1 MKSRRLWPMSMRK
14 PVRTLLC
21 IPLLLTA
28 CDSGKPKAKLAPKH
42 KVEVADAVAVQVP
55 LTKEFVGT
63 TAAIKLV
70 EIRAKVQGYLEE
82 RSFTEGTDV
91 KKGDILFVIDQRPF
105 QANVEKFKAELEQKQ
120 AKLTFAQQQLVRYK
134 KLAQDSFASVQ
145 KYESMQ
151 SNALQAASDVAASQA
166 DLKNAELALQYTTII
181 APIDGRIS
189 NTQVNIGNLV
199 SSEETLLTTL
209 VQLDPIYVYFSP
221 SEAVYHEIAPYQAKE
236 PLKVSMVLASG
247 AAYPREGTVDFV
259 DNRVETSTGT
269 IKMRA
274 VLPNPEKTQRPGQYV
289 KVNVILTEH
298 HDAILVPAQA
308 VAEDEA
314 GHYLF
319 VVDKDDKLERRNVK
333 LGRAHKDRYVIDDG
347 VKAGEQVVVKGLQK
361 VHGGEQVEVT
371 QSVKTG
377 AETAKNERTGTGN
390 KGGDKK
396 RAGPSGQKS
405 KSE

>member
-1 MKSRRLWPMSMRK
+1 MSMRK
-14 PVRTLLC
+14 PVRILLF

-28 CDSGKPKAKLAPKH
+28 CDDGKPKAKLAPKQ
-42 KVEVADAVAVQVP
+42 KVEVADAAAVQVP
-55 LTKEFVGT
+55 LTKQFVGT
-63 TAAIKLV
+63 TAAIKFV
-70 EIRAKVQGYLEE
+70 EIRAKVRGYLQE
-82 RSFTEGTDV
+82 RPFTEGTEV

-105 QANVEKFKAELEQKQ
+105 QANVEKYKAELEQKQ

-134 KLAQDSFASVQ
+134 KLEQDSFASVQ

-151 SNALQAASDVAASQA
+151 SNALQAAGEVAASQA
-166 DLKNAELALQYTTII
+166 ELKRAELALQYTTIF

-199 SSEETLLTTL
+199 SSEDTLLTTL

-221 SEAVYHEIAPYQAKE
+221 SEAVYQDIATYKAKGS
-236 PLKVSMVLASG
+236 LKVSIVLGSG
-247 AAYPREGTVDFV
+247 VTYPHEGTVDFV
-259 DNRVETSTGT
+259 DNRVETNTGT

-274 VLPNPEKTQRPGQYV
+274 VIPNPDKTQRPGQYV
-289 KVNVILTEH
+289 KVNLILTEH

-347 VKAGEQVVVKGLQK
+347 VKEGEQVVVKGLQK
-361 VHGGEQVEVT
+361 VHGGQHVEVT
-371 QSVKTG
+371 QAVKTVG
-377 AETAKNERTGTGN
+377 ETTKSEKTGTGN
-390 KGGDKK
+390 KGDDKR
-396 RAGPSGQKS
+396 RAGPSGQKT